1 MPDFYGFVP
10 DSPRL
15 RTVMFVTMMLLS
27 VVQVLIKTFL
37 ILCLGSIKTTF
48 VWLYIGS
55 DMLVFLGY
63 KLLRGDFWYWVPID
77 SAPGL
82 LLSGITRLVIKTITD
97 YAGIIQFRHPY
108 EVSWSI
114 DKVMNY
120 EL

>member
-37 ILCLGSIKTTF
+37 ILCLGSIKKTYI
-48 VWLYIGS
+48 WLYIGG
-55 DMLVFLGY
+55 DMVVYLGY
-63 KLLRGDFWYWVPID
+63 KLFGGDFRYWVPID
-77 SAPGL
+77 GAPGL
-82 LLSGITRLVIKTITD
+82 VVSGLVRVVIKTITD

-108 EVSWSI
+108 EVRRSI
-114 DKVMNY
+114 YKVTNY